1 MPQNIDR
8 ILSGIVA
15 FEDALGVY
23 LLLTEERRFWVL
35 QTVES
40 LHALRGKRVTVHAKR
55 VDDHILV
62 AKKVVRG

>member
-40 LHALRGKRVTVHAKR
+40 LHAKR
-55 VDDHILV
+55 VDGHILV
-62 AKKVVRG
+62 AQKVVRG